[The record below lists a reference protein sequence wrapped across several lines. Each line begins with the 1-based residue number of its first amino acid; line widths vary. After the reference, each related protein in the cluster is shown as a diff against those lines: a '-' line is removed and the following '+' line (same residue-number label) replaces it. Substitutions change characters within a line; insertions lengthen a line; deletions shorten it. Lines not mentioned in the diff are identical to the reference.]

1 MVSKTAPSFALV
13 VTGTFSEFLAC
24 ITVVFLFARVK
35 WSLNLHFRLRSYLL
49 RILSVYYRRLLF
61 FCWGKM
67 HSKSAPCFALVVT
80 GTFSEFLA
88 CITVVFLF
96 CWGEM
101 VSKTALSFAIV
112 PSPNS
117 KLVTSSFPFFC
128 WGKMLSKTAPSFALV
143 VTGTFSEFVACITVV
158 FLFFSRVK
166 WSLKLHFRLRSYL
179 LRILSV
185 YYRRLL
191 FFCWGKMLSKT
202 AP

>member
-1 MVSKTAPSFALV
+1 MLSKT
-13 VTGTFSEFLAC
+13 
-24 ITVVFLFARVK
+24 
-35 WSLNLHFRLRSYLL
+35 
-49 RILSVYYRRLLF
+49 
-61 FCWGKM
+61 
-67 HSKSAPCFALVVT
+67 APCFALVVT

-101 VSKTALSFAIV
+101 VSKTALSFALV

-143 VTGTFSEFVACITVV
+143 VTGTFSEFVASITVV
-158 FLFFSRVK
+158 FLFARVN

-179 LRILSV
+179 IRILSM

-191 FFCWGKMLSKT
+191 FFCWGKCSQKPLPALRLSLQV
-202 AP
+202 PPLILSVYYRRLPFLLG

>member
-1 MVSKTAPSFALV
+1 MLSKT
-13 VTGTFSEFLAC
+13 
-24 ITVVFLFARVK
+24 
-35 WSLNLHFRLRSYLL
+35 
-49 RILSVYYRRLLF
+49 
-61 FCWGKM
+61 
-67 HSKSAPCFALVVT
+67 APCFALVVT

-101 VSKTALSFAIV
+101 VSKTALSFTLV

-117 KLVTSSFPFFC
+117 KLVTSSFPCFC

-158 FLFFSRVK
+158 FLFCLGEMVYK
-166 WSLKLHFRLRSYL
+166 TALTLRSYL

-202 AP
+202 APCFALVVTGTFSKFLACITVVFLFCWGEMVSKTALLFALVPYLDS

>member
-1 MVSKTAPSFALV
+1 MLSKT
-13 VTGTFSEFLAC
+13 
-24 ITVVFLFARVK
+24 
-35 WSLNLHFRLRSYLL
+35 
-49 RILSVYYRRLLF
+49 
-61 FCWGKM
+61 
-67 HSKSAPCFALVVT
+67 APCFALVVT

-101 VSKTALSFAIV
+101 VSKTALSFALV

-166 WSLKLHFRLRSYL
+166 WSLKLHFSLRSYL

-202 AP
+202 APCFALVVTGTFSKFLACITVVFLFCWGEMVSKTALLFALVPYPNSKRVLSSFLFFAWVKWSL

>member
-1 MVSKTAPSFALV
+1 MLSKT
-13 VTGTFSEFLAC
+13 
-24 ITVVFLFARVK
+24 
-35 WSLNLHFRLRSYLL
+35 
-49 RILSVYYRRLLF
+49 
-61 FCWGKM
+61 
-67 HSKSAPCFALVVT
+67 APCFALVVT
-80 GTFSEFLA
+80 GTFSKFLA

-101 VSKTALSFAIV
+101 VYKTALSFALV

-128 WGKMLSKTAPSFALV
+128 WGKMLSKTTTSFALV
-143 VTGTFSEFVACITVV
+143 ITGTFSEFVACITVI
-158 FLFFSRVK
+158 FLFAGVK
-166 WSLKLHFRLRSYL
+166 WSIKLHFRLRSYL

-202 AP
+202 APCFALVVTGTFTKFLACITVVFLFCWGEMVSKTALLFALIPYPNS